1 MAKNRDKQPK
11 NDRDREKKKGFW
23 SNFFEPVPSDEEYD
37 PASANRQYGEPPEPP
52 LKHLFDDEELDFSE
66 EDDANSLAKLT
77 WDDGEQVVSDSV
89 RIRYTSEERETIRRQ
104 RETARHERAERG
116 NATGPIHL
124 FDGVE
129 DDFDDDEEETAPH
142 ARTHTTRTRIFRTG
156 SSTTARIHINETE
169 ETMRMHEAEKKAR
182 AREAARKHEEYVE
195 RQLRKKKK
203 NAIAAKLFGN
213 LMVVILMLVAV
224 GVALYYGFLLSDI
237 VVMGNE
243 QFSTEYILKQSGLKL
258 GTHMLFVDLDEVE
271 ADLSEN
277 PYLQVESVTYIFPSR
292 VRIVV
297 SERKEVAGIEGLDS
311 TVIIDKNGYVLSMTA
326 GADIS
331 DLIQVTG
338 VSMTGYELGQ
348 RLGEGNDF
356 STATLVQLIAV
367 LEQYSL
373 SSSIKSIDL
382 TTPLAITMTAT
393 NGLKIH
399 VGQATDLE
407 SKMDV
412 LSRIL
417 PQFFAKD
424 VYTGTLYLSAK
435 GGAVY
440 STTDYKDRTPVEVP
454 DDTANTG
461 GLLPVDADG
470 DGLDDNT
477 GLPYVA
483 PQVDENGDGL
493 DDNTGLPM
501 ASITPA
507 APITTPVPTT
517 AGGDDDFQG

>member
-1 MAKNRDKQPK
+1 MAKSKDRQPK
-11 NDRDREKKKGFW
+11 DVRDREKKKGFW
-23 SNFFEPVPSDEEYD
+23 SNCCEPVPSEDAAD
-37 PASANRQYGEPPEPP
+37 PALANRQYGEPPEPP
-52 LKHLFDDEELDFSE
+52 LKHLFDDEDLDFSDE
-66 EDDANSLAKLT
+66 EDAESIAKLT
-77 WDDGEQVVSDSV
+77 WDDGEQVVTDSV
-89 RIRYTSEERETIRRQ
+89 RMRYTPEERETARR
-104 RETARHERAERG
+104 ERARS
-116 NATGPIHL
+116 AQTTKPINL
-124 FDGVE
+124 FGVE
-129 DDFDDDEEETAPH
+129 DDFDEDEEEVRPKKH
-142 ARTHTTRTRIFRTG
+142 SQTTRTKIFRTG

-169 ETMRMHEAEKKAR
+169 ETIRMHEAEKKAR

-195 RQLRKKKK
+195 KQLRKKKNMAMFVK
-203 NAIAAKLFGN
+203 IFGN
-213 LMVVILMLVAV
+213 LAIVLAMLVAV
-224 GVALYYGFLLSDI
+224 GVALYFGFLLSDI
-237 VVMGNE
+237 VVMGNDA
-243 QFSTEYILKQSGLKL
+243 FSTDYIVQQSGLKL
-258 GTHMLFVDLDEVE
+258 GTHMLLVDLDEAKE
-271 ADLSEN
+271 KISEN

-292 VRIVV
+292 VRIIV
-297 SERKEVAGIEGLDS
+297 SERKEVAGIIGLDS

-326 GADIS
+326 GTDIS

-373 SSSIKSIDL
+373 TSSIKSIDL
-382 TTPLAITMTAT
+382 TTPLAITMTAS

-417 PQFFAKD
+417 PRFTD
-424 VYTGTLYLSAK
+424 PNGYTGTLYLSAK

-440 STTDYKDRTPVEVP
+440 STTDYKTLTPVEVA
-454 DDTANTG
+454 DDNNTTT
-461 GLLPVDADG
+461 LPPVDANG

-483 PQVDENGDGL
+483 PQVDSDGDGL
-493 DDNTGLPM
+493 DDNTGEPM
-501 ASITPA
+501 ASVTPTLPTPTPVPA
-507 APITTPVPTT
+507 AP
-517 AGGDDDFQG
+517 GGDDDFQG

>member
-1 MAKNRDKQPK
+1 MPKNKDKQPR
-11 NDRDREKKKGFW
+11 NERDREKKKGFW
-23 SNFFEPVPSDEEYD
+23 SNFFEPVPSDEEVD
-37 PASANRQYGEPPEPP
+37 PAQANRQYGEPPEPP
-52 LKHLFDDEELDFSE
+52 LKHLFDDEDLDFSDE
-66 EDDANSLAKLT
+66 EDAESIAKLT
-77 WDDGEQVVSDSV
+77 WDDGEQVVTDSV
-89 RIRYTSEERETIRRQ
+89 RMRYTPEERETARR
-104 RETARHERAERG
+104 ERARG
-116 NATGPIHL
+116 AQASKPINL
-124 FDGVE
+124 FGVE
-129 DDFDDDEEETAPH
+129 DDFDEDEEEVRPKK
-142 ARTHTTRTRIFRTG
+142 RSQTTRTRIFHTG

-169 ETMRMHEAEKKAR
+169 ETIRMHEAEKKAR

-195 RQLRKKKK
+195 KQLRKKKNTAMFVK
-203 NAIAAKLFGN
+203 IFGN
-213 LMVVILMLVAV
+213 LAIVLAMLVAV
-224 GVALYYGFLLSDI
+224 GVALYFGFLLSDI
-237 VVMGNE
+237 VVMGNDA
-243 QFSTEYILKQSGLKL
+243 FSTDYIVKQSGLKL
-258 GTHMLFVDLDEVE
+258 GTHMLLVDLDEAKE
-271 ADLSEN
+271 SISEN

-292 VRIVV
+292 VRIIV
-297 SERKEVAGIEGLDS
+297 SERKEVAGIIGLDS

-326 GADIS
+326 GTDIS

-373 SSSIKSIDL
+373 TSSIKSIDL
-382 TTPLAITMTAT
+382 TTPLAITMNAS

-417 PQFFAKD
+417 PRFTD
-424 VYTGTLYLSAK
+424 SNGYTGTLYLSAK

-440 STTDYKDRTPVEVP
+440 STTDYKTLTPVEVA
-454 DDTANTG
+454 DDNNTTT
-461 GLLPVDADG
+461 LPPVDADG

-483 PQVDENGDGL
+483 PQVDSDGDGM
-493 DDNTGLPM
+493 DDNTGEPM

-507 APITTPVPTT
+507 APTATPVP
-517 AGGDDDFQG
+517 AAPGGGDDFQG